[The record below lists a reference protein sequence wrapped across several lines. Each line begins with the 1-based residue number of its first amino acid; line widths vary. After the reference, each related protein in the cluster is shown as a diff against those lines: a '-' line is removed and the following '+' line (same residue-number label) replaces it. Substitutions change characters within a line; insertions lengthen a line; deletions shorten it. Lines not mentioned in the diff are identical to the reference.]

1 MRSYIWSALVAA
13 GAAAAPCLLASVS
26 IADPLGGKEAWDF
39 TPQNRAAIA
48 LAIKQIE
55 DPGAGGP
62 TTIVCGGNS
71 GAGGAGTGAG
81 ASATANDACIIV
93 SNSTGTIVSSG
104 QDSDG
109 NQDADASANSK
120 TSSAN
125 SSGGRKSGGSIDE
138 VDAILNGNKQGL

>member
-1 MRSYIWSALVAA
+1 MKTLVWSGFAS
-13 GAAAAPCLLASVS
+13 GCAAACLLASAAA
-26 IADPLGGKEAWDF
+26 ADPLGGKEAWDF

-71 GAGGAGTGAG
+71 GSSGQGGTGSG

-93 SNSTGTIVSSG
+93 SNSSGAIINSG
-104 QDSDG
+104 QHSDG
-109 NQDADASANSK
+109 NQDAEASANSK
-120 TSSAN
+120 TTSAH
-125 SSGGRKSGGSIDE
+125 SKGTKSGGSIDE

>member
-1 MRSYIWSALVAA
+1 MRSFLRSVLVVG
-13 GAAAAPCLLASVS
+13 GAAAASSLFASAA

-48 LAIKQIE
+48 ALIKQIE
-55 DPGAGGP
+55 DPGSGGP

-93 SNSTGTIVSSG
+93 SNSSGAIINSG
-104 QDSDG
+104 QASDG
-109 NQDADASANSK
+109 NQGADASANSK
-120 TSSAN
+120 TSSAR
-125 SSGGRKSGGSIDE
+125 SGSKPGGSIDE